1 MRKNWIRITPRKF
14 HDVCSQHSEI
24 MIGMWWSWWRLV
36 SDTCQ
41 GKGAAQLWTVF
52 RCFILIGLVSNSKLL
67 PVENYITI
75 GWFWDMCIE
84 GTIFWSPIRN
94 RGPYGYCCNFRG
106 MHGCRVR
113 NTLSWPMM
121 GAAVWSQSDLYVP
134 SIPLTA
140 DLQTCKRDASTRNIS
155 YITWQAFNLIVRLGI
170 VSSYWW

>member
-1 MRKNWIRITPRKF
+1 MELMTTGVWHLSRKRCRATMNSIQLFYTDRTRVQFKTTPSGEL
-14 HDVCSQHSEI
+14 HYH
-24 MIGMWWSWWRLV
+24 WL
-36 SDTCQ
+36 
-41 GKGAAQLWTVF
+41 
-52 RCFILIGLVSNSKLL
+52 ILE
-67 PVENYITI
+67 PVYRRNN
-75 GWFWDMCIE
+75 FWY
-84 GTIFWSPIRN
+84 PIRN

>member
-1 MRKNWIRITPRKF
+1 MMFARNIVKYWDKFDGADDDWCLTLVKEKVPRNYEQYSVVLYWSDSCPIQNYSQWRITLPLADFGTCVSKEQF
-14 HDVCSQHSEI
+14 LIPHQK
-24 MIGMWWSWWRLV
+24 SWTLR
-36 SDTCQ
+36 
-41 GKGAAQLWTVF
+41 
-52 RCFILIGLVSNSKLL
+52 
-67 PVENYITI
+67 
-75 GWFWDMCIE
+75 
-84 GTIFWSPIRN
+84 
-94 RGPYGYCCNFRG
+94 FRG
-106 MHGCRVR
+106 MHGCRVW